1 MRFPAFDTP
10 RQWWAFYALCALS
23 FLPALGLYY
32 VGEEAIAVI
41 TSLEMWHKNEWF
53 EHTIYG
59 NNAKHNPLFNWLHI
73 PLASSLG
80 WDNGLEAVRG
90 MMILST
96 VLTGLVLAWLAR
108 HLFGDRLFA
117 VFSAAVFLT
126 LGDLFIYRG
135 WLAYADPMF
144 MFYVFSGIAALW
156 VACERRSP
164 ALLVLAALAITA
176 GFMLKA
182 LTAYTFYGGA
192 GFVLLFRREYRSFLL
207 SPASWVIHL
216 LMFGWPVFWFLQ
228 VLGGEGQ
235 GLRMLGELMDKWSA
249 ASLAAYALKLGA
261 YIADTLLKLCP
272 AFALAAWYL
281 WRRRG
286 GGLQPETRADHVYT
300 ALAIALLNFLPY
312 WLAPQSAGRY
322 LLPLYPL
329 FALVMA
335 RVIWRAGPAAV
346 KTSAAWLVGV
356 LAIKLVFLLIAF
368 PYYQATYRG
377 ANYLQ
382 TAKEIQEKTRGFPV
396 YATDVTSTG
405 LSVVAY
411 LDVLLLPGGPVV
423 WPPKDFDSGFVV
435 SDGRFPEMGTIVQTW
450 QLGGNTTHLLCRGAA
465 CEAWERRHPSNSLTE
480 PPRHQATKPPRTTDQ
495 VSGLGNAAIQEKAS
509 VAETSRNLRQFFGN
523 PLRLGVLVVKFVT
536 NPATGG
542 SCRRCP

>member
-1 MRFPAFDTP
+1 LRFPAFDTS
-10 RQWWAFYALCALS
+10 RQWWTFYALCALS

-32 VGEEAIAVI
+32 VGEEAIAFI
-41 TSLEMWHKNEWF
+41 TSFEMWHRDNWI

-73 PLASSLG
+73 PLASGLG
-80 WDNGLEAVRG
+80 WEHGLAAARG
-90 MMILST
+90 LMAAST
-96 VLTGLVLAWLAR
+96 VLTGLVVAWLAR
-108 HLFGDRLFA
+108 ELFGERLFA

-126 LGDLFIYRG
+126 LGDLFVYRG

-164 ALLVLAALAITA
+164 ALLALAALAITA

-207 SPASWVIHL
+207 SPASLLIHA
-216 LMFGWPVFWFLQ
+216 LMIAWPVYWFLQ

-235 GLRMLGELMDKWSA
+235 GLRMMGELLDKWSA
-249 ASLAAYALKLGA
+249 ASLAAYGLKLVV
-261 YIADTLLKLCP
+261 YVLDTLVKLSP
-272 AFALAAWYL
+272 ASALAAWYL
-281 WRRRG
+281 WCRRG
-286 GGLQPETRADHVYT
+286 GGLQPETRSHHVYA

-346 KTSAAWLVGV
+346 RTTGAWLVGV
-356 LAIKLVFLLIAF
+356 LGFKLVFLLAAF

-382 TAKEIQEKTRGFPV
+382 AAQEIHESTRGFPL

-405 LSVVAY
+405 LSVVAH

-423 WPPKDFDSGFVV
+423 WPPGEFESGFVV
-435 SDGRFPEMGTIVQTW
+435 SDGRFPEMGTIVKSW
-450 QLGGNTTHLLCRGAA
+450 QLGGNTVHLLCRGAA
-465 CEAWERRHPSNSLTE
+465 CEAWE
-480 PPRHQATKPPRTTDQ
+480 K
-495 VSGLGNAAIQEKAS
+495 
-509 VAETSRNLRQFFGN
+509 RQ
-523 PLRLGVLVVKFVT
+523 
-536 NPATGG
+536 PAT
-542 SCRRCP
+542 